1 VVHHFNQ
8 HIREGLAGVVDLLAT
23 TGRPV
28 VAAERSTTPLAGAPS
43 AD

>member
-28 VAAERSTTPLAGAPS
+28 AAERSTTPLAGAPS